1 MDRTSVQAYVYN
13 TLKSSILCLQLKPG
27 TVVST
32 QEIATKLSVSRTPV
46 REAFISLQRDGLVDI
61 YPQKE
66 TVVSRI
72 SIKRI
77 QQERFIRESLECAN
91 IDALIKRG
99 GPYDLSALYANLQEQ
114 KQLLKADCLDGFKF
128 FTIDNE
134 FHQMLF
140 ALGGQEL
147 SGQVVIDTN
156 THYTR
161 VRLVTL
167 SNAEIARASIAEHEM
182 ILSEIQS
189 GLADLARGHLR
200 YHLHRLEH
208 ELDAFVEKYP
218 DYFETGEESS
228 APVLSNGMGTGR
240 QGS

>member
-1 MDRTSVQAYVYN
+1 MVRMDRTSVQAYVYN

-27 TVVST
+27 TIVST

-46 REAFISLQRDGLVDI
+46 REAFIRLQRDGLVDI

-72 SIKRI
+72 NLKRI

-91 IDALIKRG
+91 IDVIIQHG
-99 GPYDLSALYANLQEQ
+99 GPYDLSALYKNLEEQ
-114 KQLLKADCLDGFKF
+114 KQLLAEEYLDGFKF
-128 FTIDNE
+128 FTVDNE
-134 FHQMLF
+134 FHQLLF

-147 SGQVVIDTN
+147 SGQVVADTN

-167 SNAEIARASIAEHEM
+167 GNAEIARASIVEHEL
-182 ILSEIQS
+182 ILSEIES
-189 GLADLARGHLR
+189 DLAELARGHIR
-200 YHLHRLEH
+200 HHLHRLEH

-218 DYFETGEESS
+218 DYFETGEAQSPLVLGN
-228 APVLSNGMGTGR
+228 APSL
-240 QGS
+240 